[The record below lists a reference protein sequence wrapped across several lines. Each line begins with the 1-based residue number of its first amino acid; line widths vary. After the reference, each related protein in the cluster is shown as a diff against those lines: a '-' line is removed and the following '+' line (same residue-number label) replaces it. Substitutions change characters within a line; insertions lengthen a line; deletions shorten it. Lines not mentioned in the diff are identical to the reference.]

1 MKHIRII
8 PKLDIKGPNL
18 VKGIHLEGLRVLGNP
33 EEYAKL
39 LSEMGADEIIY
50 QDTVASLYGRNSL
63 NDLVSKTARSC
74 FIPLTVGG
82 GIRSIEDI
90 KDLLKAGADKVS
102 INTAFINN
110 PSFAK
115 ESSRLFGSS
124 TIVASIEAINYEGE
138 FLAFTDNGRE
148 YTGKKVLDWVLE
160 LQDCGVGEILL
171 TSVDNEGT
179 GEGYN
184 LDLYRLVKEK
194 LEIPLIFHGGAKEPK
209 HFLDLLNISDVDAFG
224 ASSIFHYGLLNLNRI
239 KNKSNDHGNTEY
251 LSKNISF
258 KDFGEFT
265 VTSVKEALSNAGYN
279 LRIENEK

>member
-1 MKHIRII
+1 MRTIARI
-8 PKLDIKGPNL
+8 DIKNNY
-18 VKGIHLEGLRVLGNP
+18 VIKGINLEGLRKIGDPINIVKNYYSSGID
-33 EEYAKL
+33 EL
-39 LSEMGADEIIY
+39 LII
-50 QDTVASLYGRNSL
+50 DSVASLYGRNSL

-102 INTAFINN
+102 INTAFIKN
-110 PSFAK
+110 PDFAK
-115 ESSRLFGSS
+115 ESSRTFGSS

-209 HFLDLLNISDVDAFG
+209 HFLELLNISDVDAFG
-224 ASSIFHYGLLNLNRI
+224 ASSIFHYGLLNLDRI
-239 KNKSNDHGNTEY
+239 KNKSNDDGNTEY

-258 KDFGEFT
+258 KDFGDFT
-265 VTSVKEALSNAGYN
+265 ITSVKETLSNAGYN
-279 LRIENEK
+279 LRLEK